1 MKIIIAGAGEVG
13 FHLARLLA
21 DEQQDI
27 TLIDT
32 NKDRLAYIENRLD
45 VLTLNANAA
54 SPKALRQAKIE
65 RTDMLIAAT
74 ASETTNITIG
84 LIGKKLGARHSIV
97 RVSNSEYLSC
107 GEGDFSLLE
116 LGIDELISPAALVT
130 HEIERLLEQSGVTDS
145 IDFGDGQLKV
155 VGVHLVEE
163 DAPILNKTVIEAAAA
178 HGRKLM
184 PVAIRRGYKTLIPR
198 GKSTFKLNDFAYF
211 VSSPQDLPDLMK
223 FTGKPEVNIRNI
235 MIVGGSLIGQQS
247 AKLLSDKYNVKLV
260 EVNREK
266 CYNFA
271 ERLPETLV
279 IHGDARQVDLLKEEN
294 IDEMD
299 AFIAV
304 TGNSETNIM
313 SCLVAKSLGVR
324 QTIALVENM
333 DYIHLS
339 QNIGIDTLIN
349 KKLLAASNIFKFV
362 RKGEVLTIG
371 NLHGVQAEILEFEV
385 KRKSKITRAPIR
397 KLGFPEGAII
407 GGVLRGSQSYTPLGD
422 FKIEEGDRVVVFTL
436 PDAIRKVERFF
447 K

>member
-54 SPKALRQAKIE
+54 STKALRQAKIE

-107 GEGDFSLLE
+107 GEGDFSLLD

-163 DAPILNKTVIEAAAA
+163 DAPILNKSVVEAAAA
-178 HGRKLM
+178 HGKKLM

-198 GKSTFKLNDFAYF
+198 GNSVFKQNDFAYF
-211 VSSPQDLPDLMK
+211 VSCAKDLPDLMK

-247 AKLLSDKYNVKLV
+247 AKLLSHKYNVKLV
-260 EVNREK
+260 ELNRDK

-385 KRKSKITRAPIR
+385 KAKSKITRFPIR